1 MHALHS
7 SCRATR
13 KHARTHAVWL
23 HERGECGHK
32 DTRYALRVW
41 RAVALV
47 LAFTSVASADDA
59 SLRAL
64 LDRTDAVAKEVSK
77 LRGLPLRHSIPNEVV
92 DRAELHARLVK
103 MAAEQKT
110 KEDTAAEGLALTR
123 WGMIPPGTD
132 YLGLMVEL
140 MTDQIAGYYDPDTK
154 KLTVSKS
161 AGDDP
166 QWAEMVLAH
175 ELDHGLQDQ
184 AFDLHAFEDV
194 PDGEGDASL
203 ARHALVEGDGIALML
218 EVLLARQHVAPP
230 WANPRIADE
239 LVEAMSAPTPGE
251 DSLDKAPL
259 AIREVM
265 LFPYR
270 DGFAFVAALRRHKPW
285 SAVDAAFKRP
295 PRSTEQI
302 LHPEKY
308 IADEKPVPVTA
319 AALPSLP
326 DESIVHQDVWGEL
339 GFDLFLRS
347 HGVNDQIAREAAA
360 GWGGDRAVVYAKAGD
375 GKPSHAT
382 GLVRLEWD
390 TEADA
395 IEAHDAAVRAIDQ
408 TVPGATLVHGDLQT
422 RWLALDGTVAYV
434 ERRGSSLIIGLGI
447 PARLAD
453 AVITDAWT
461 SLAKK

>member
-1 MHALHS
+1 
-7 SCRATR
+7 
-13 KHARTHAVWL
+13 
-23 HERGECGHK
+23 
-32 DTRYALRVW
+32 VW
-41 RAVALV
+41 RLVALV
-47 LAFTSVASADDA
+47 CALACVSGVASADDA

-64 LDRTDAVAKEVSK
+64 LARTDAVAREVSRI
-77 LRGLPLRHSIPNEVV
+77 RGLPLKHPIPNEVV
-92 DRAELHARLVK
+92 DRAELRARLEK
-103 MAAEQKT
+103 MASEQKT
-110 KEDTAAEGLALTR
+110 KDETAAEGLALTR

-132 YLGLMVEL
+132 YLGLMVDL

-184 AFDLHAFEDV
+184 AFDLHAFEDL
-194 PDGEGDASL
+194 PDGEGDAAL

-218 EVLLARQHVAPP
+218 EVLLEREHVAPP
-230 WANPRIADE
+230 WANPRIADQ
-239 LVEAMSAPTPGE
+239 LVTAMSAPTG

-285 SAVDAAFKRP
+285 SAVDKAFKRP

-302 LHPEKY
+302 LHPDKY
-308 IADEKPVPVTA
+308 ISDDKPVPITA
-319 AALPSLP
+319 SALPSLP
-326 DESIVHQDVWGEL
+326 DEPIAHQTVWGEL
-339 GFDLFLRS
+339 GFELFLRS
-347 HGVNDQIAREAAA
+347 RGVNEQIAREAAA
-360 GWGGDRAVVYAKAGD
+360 GWGGDRAVVLAKPGD
-375 GKPSHAT
+375 ARPEHAT
-382 GLVRLEWD
+382 GLVRLAWD
-390 TEADA
+390 SEADA

-408 TVPGATLVHGDLQT
+408 TVPGATLVHDDLQT
-422 RWLALDGTVAYV
+422 RWLALYGTVSYD
-434 ERRGSSLIIGLGI
+434 ERRGTSLVIGLGI

-453 AVITDAWT
+453 AVISDAWT
-461 SLAKK
+461 ALHER

>member
-1 MHALHS
+1 ML
-7 SCRATR
+7 C
-13 KHARTHAVWL
+13 
-23 HERGECGHK
+23 
-32 DTRYALRVW
+32 RVW
-41 RAVALV
+41 RAVAVVCAL
-47 LAFTSVASADDA
+47 TSVASADDA
-59 SLRAL
+59 SLREL
-64 LDRTDAVAKEVSK
+64 LSRTDAVAKEVAK
-77 LRGLPLRHSIPNEVV
+77 IRGLPLRHPIPNEVV

-103 MAAEQKT
+103 MAGEQKT
-110 KEDTAAEGLALTR
+110 KNETAAEGLALTR

-132 YLGLMVEL
+132 YLGMMVDL

-184 AFDLHAFEDV
+184 AFDLNAFDDV
-194 PDGEGDASL
+194 PDGEGDAAI

-218 EVLLARQHVAPP
+218 EVLLSRQHVAPP
-230 WANPRIADE
+230 WANPRIADK
-239 LVEAMSAPTPGE
+239 LVEAMSAPTG

-295 PRSTEQI
+295 PKSTEQI
-302 LHPEKY
+302 LHPDKY
-308 IADEKPVPVTA
+308 LSDDKPVPITA
-319 AALPSLP
+319 SPSPLPSLP
-326 DESIVHQDVWGEL
+326 DEPIAHQTVWGEL
-339 GFDLFLRS
+339 GFDLFLRA
-347 HGVNDQIAREAAA
+347 HGVNEQTAREAAA

-375 GKPSHAT
+375 TRPEHAT
-382 GLVRLEWD
+382 GLVRLAWD

-408 TVPGATLVHGDLQT
+408 TVPGATLVHDDTQT

-434 ERRGSSLIIGLGI
+434 ERRGSTVMIGLGI

-453 AVITDAWT
+453 AVIADAWT
-461 SLAKK
+461 ALQAH